1 MDIATISILI
11 ITISCIVGLTEWVR
25 TIKND
30 TGKTVAQIRTLETK
44 MNHIEEQLGELEK
57 SEELIE
63 ATVHKAIEEK
73 IVNEKTLALIQ
84 EKLKLQK

>member
-11 ITISCIVGLTEWVR
+11 ITVSCIVGLTEWVR